1 MVFGILTGIVLAACV
16 FAALLWSLYRV
27 TITTRWLRLVYAVLA
42 ISTILVAAAITWNL
56 ATLTLTAGLTCA
68 VTALV
73 ALWVE
78 PRWSKLLP
86 LVQLVLGVMSI
97 WAGATILF

>member
-16 FAALLWSLYRV
+16 FAALLWSLYRI
-27 TITTRWLRLVYAVLA
+27 TQTTRWLRLVYAVLA
-42 ISTILVAAAITWNL
+42 VSTILVAAAITWNL

-86 LVQLVLGVMSI
+86 FVQLVLGVMSI